1 MVTWSPRP
9 ARTSPNI
16 NINYTQ
22 IDPEIQTLLSKRR
35 FFGPSWGFESTQP
48 SRSGVKAL
56 STRWIVAARPH
67 RHLRAVSTSRRYVL
81 NSQELPRKS
90 VMIYYWMVNRQ
101 KARLR
106 IDAARALRERTLYA
120 EPGAGS
126 RRNSKRAKVT
136 ACELQWSHLSCCSI
150 PVWAPGDHSHLDQWS
165 RSPRSCQSACRPRKK
180 TRRWLEEAEWQQ
192 KSVIPPRISPRSSD
206 FLPPV
211 SSDCTA
217 SLFMKFLLVVV
228 FLSDIGFS
236 CFYKIFA

>member
-1 MVTWSPRP
+1 MVSASTYVR
-9 ARTSPNI
+9 NI

-22 IDPEIQTLLSKRR
+22 IDSSNQTLLFKRR
-35 FFGPSWGFESTQP
+35 FFGPHWGFDSTEP

-56 STRWIVAARPH
+56 STRWIVAAQPH
-67 RHLRAVSTSRRYVL
+67 RHLRAISTSHRYVL

-106 IDAARALRERTLYA
+106 IDTVRALREWTLYA
-120 EPGAGS
+120 EPAAS
-126 RRNSKRAKVT
+126 SQRNSKRAKVT
-136 ACELQWSHLSCCSI
+136 TCELQWSHLSCCST
-150 PVWAPGDHSHLDQWS
+150 PVWAPGDHSHPDQWS
-165 RSPRSCQSACRPRKK
+165 RSPRSCQSACRPRKT

-211 SSDCTA
+211 STDCTA
-217 SLFMKFLLVVV
+217 SLFMKFFISCCFSWWHMFLL
-228 FLSDIGFS
+228 LL
-236 CFYKIFA
+236 